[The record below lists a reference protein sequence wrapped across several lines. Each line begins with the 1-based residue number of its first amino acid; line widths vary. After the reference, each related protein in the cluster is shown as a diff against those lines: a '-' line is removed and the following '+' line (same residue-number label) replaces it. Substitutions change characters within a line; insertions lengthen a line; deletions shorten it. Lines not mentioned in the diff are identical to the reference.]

1 MTVSTD
7 LQTLSAMLLEFRA
20 MMDRLEAMLGRSE
33 DAALTDR
40 LQEITDAIVASNT
53 YSQKIVEKLTD
64 ALMQQQDLKHMAAQI
79 EAIHKNQAQ
88 MTQWLGEA
96 LEKAQEDG

>member
-64 ALMQQQDLKHMAAQI
+64 ALMKQQDLKRMAAQI
-79 EAIHKNQAQ
+79 EEIHKNQVQ

-96 LEKAQEDG
+96 LEKAHEDR

>member
-53 YSQKIVEKLTD
+53 YSQKIVEQLSF
-64 ALMQQQDLKHMAAQI
+64 ALMQQQDLKRMAAQI
-79 EAIHKNQAQ
+79 EEIHKNQAK

>member
-64 ALMQQQDLKHMAAQI
+64 ALIQQQDFKHMAVQI
-79 EAIHKNQAQ
+79 EEIHKNQAQ
-88 MTQWLGEA
+88 LMQWLGEA

>member
-64 ALMQQQDLKHMAAQI
+64 ALMHQQDLKRMAAQI
-79 EAIHKNQAQ
+79 EEIHKNQAL

>member
-1 MTVSTD
+1 MTVSND

-40 LQEITDAIVASNT
+40 LQEITDAIVAANT
-53 YSQKIVEKLTD
+53 YSQKIAEQLSV
-64 ALMQQQDLKHMAAQI
+64 ALMQQQDLKRMAAQI
-79 EAIHKNQAQ
+79 EEIHKNQAR
-88 MTQWLGEA
+88 MTEWLGEA
-96 LEKAQEDG
+96 LEKAHEDG

>member
-7 LQTLSAMLLEFRA
+7 LQNLSAMLLEFRA

-64 ALMQQQDLKHMAAQI
+64 ALIQQQDFKHMAVQI
-79 EAIHKNQAQ
+79 EEIHKNQAQ
-88 MTQWLGEA
+88 LMQWLGEA

>member
-1 MTVSTD
+1 MTASTD
-7 LQTLSAMLLEFRA
+7 LQNLSAMLLEFRA

-64 ALMQQQDLKHMAAQI
+64 ALMQQQDLNRMAVQI
-79 EAIHKNQAQ
+79 E
-88 MTQWLGEA
+88 
-96 LEKAQEDG
+96 

>member
-64 ALMQQQDLKHMAAQI
+64 ALMKQQDLKRMAAQI
-79 EAIHKNQAQ
+79 EEIHKNQVQ

>member
-1 MTVSTD
+1 MTISTD
-7 LQTLSAMLLEFRA
+7 LQSLSAMLLEFRA

-53 YSQKIVEKLTD
+53 YSQQIVENLTD
-64 ALMQQQDLKHMAAQI
+64 ALMQQQDLKRMAAQI
-79 EAIHKNQAQ
+79 DAIHKNQAL
-88 MTQWLGEA
+88 MTQWLGET
-96 LEKAQEDG
+96 LEKAREDG

>member
-1 MTVSTD
+1 MTVSND

-64 ALMQQQDLKHMAAQI
+64 ALMQQQDLKRMADQI
-79 EAIHKNQAQ
+79 EEIHKNQAQ
-88 MTQWLGEA
+88 LTQWLGEA
-96 LEKAQEDG
+96 LEKAHEGG

>member
-7 LQTLSAMLLEFRA
+7 LQSLSAMLLEFRA

-40 LQEITDAIVASNT
+40 LQEITDAIIGSNT
-53 YSQKIVEKLTD
+53 YSQLIVEKLSV
-64 ALMQQQDLKHMAAQI
+64 ALIQQQDLKHLAAQI
-79 EAIHKNQAQ
+79 EAIHKNQAL
-88 MTQWLGEA
+88 MTQWLGET
-96 LEKAQEDG
+96 LEKAREDG

>member
-1 MTVSTD
+1 MTVSND

-53 YSQKIVEKLTD
+53 YSQKIVEQLSF
-64 ALMQQQDLKHMAAQI
+64 ALFQQQDLKHMAAQI
-79 EAIHKNQAQ
+79 EEIHKNQAQ

>member
-53 YSQKIVEKLTD
+53 YSQKIVEQLSF
-64 ALMQQQDLKHMAAQI
+64 ALIQQQDLKRMAAQI
-79 EAIHKNQAQ
+79 EEIHKNQAL

-96 LEKAQEDG
+96 LEKAREDG